1 MKNKVVLESCLEEI
15 YLGNLGTVETDLIL
29 PAKTKDGIS
38 INWQSS
44 RPSIL
49 EHNGKVHRPESKDG
63 NQTVVLKAVAG
74 EGNAVISKEYQ
85 VTIVA
90 LPVERLFVRQL
101 PMEFGSKINTQF
113 RLPGCAILEL
123 EDGTVSL
130 PVRWEQ
136 DGIVQ
141 VEEERTYRITGKLEE
156 QETKRLSCGD
166 TYEMKY
172 RIRNAPPL
180 VTAYVTGLPDESYTE
195 PEVPVRKV
203 CEAQRCQVKLQKDGK
218 FTEDVDRMLDYILSY
233 KADSLLYNFRQ
244 AAGIPVSG
252 VKPMLGWEAPE
263 SNLRGH
269 TTGHYLSAVALAY
282 EVTKDERLEKKAK
295 ELIDGLYEVQQKY
308 TAMSEEYEG
317 YLSAYPVSQFS
328 DLEKGAVYPAVWA
341 PYYTLHKI
349 MAGLLDCYKAFQEKT
364 ALEMV
369 CRIGIWVYNRLGKL
383 PKETLNRMWFTYI
396 AGEFGGINETLAEL
410 YQMTRDD
417 RFLEAARWFD
427 NDALF
432 YPMSRN
438 IDVLGGIHANQH
450 IPQMI
455 GALRLFEA
463 TGQIELFHA
472 AYYFEAMVREH
483 HSYAIGG
490 VGNAEMFRNADRIG
504 SELSEKNA
512 ESCCSYNMLKLTK
525 KIFEY
530 DPSPV
535 YADYYE
541 RVLLNHILA
550 NSNKQYGGATTYF
563 MGMQPGAQKNYRA
576 MENTCCHGT
585 GLESKFRYGEGIYYT
600 TSGGVYINL
609 FLNSTLA
616 LGKDFILEQ
625 EIMNEER
632 SRIHIVV
639 REGGKEART
648 LKIRIPGWCD
658 GNFDILYVK
667 HPEKVQV
674 RNGYIEINDRWEK
687 DDRIHIRF
695 SCFLRVVRP
704 KDRPEL
710 FSIFYGPFVLALLDD
725 SEEFIHFDEEPEQMI
740 QKIQQ
745 RGALD
750 FRLGKYEW
758 KPLYQ
763 IVDEK
768 YHIYMKHRHKEH
780 RDE

>member
-1 MKNKVVLESCLEEI
+1 MKGKRKNGKEKKVKNKVVLESCLEEI

-282 EVTKDERLEKKAK
+282 EVTKDERLEKK
-295 ELIDGLYEVQQKY
+295 
-308 TAMSEEYEG
+308 
-317 YLSAYPVSQFS
+317 
-328 DLEKGAVYPAVWA
+328 
-341 PYYTLHKI
+341 
-349 MAGLLDCYKAFQEKT
+349 
-364 ALEMV
+364 
-369 CRIGIWVYNRLGKL
+369 
-383 PKETLNRMWFTYI
+383 
-396 AGEFGGINETLAEL
+396 
-410 YQMTRDD
+410 
-417 RFLEAARWFD
+417 
-427 NDALF
+427 
-432 YPMSRN
+432 
-438 IDVLGGIHANQH
+438 
-450 IPQMI
+450 
-455 GALRLFEA
+455 
-463 TGQIELFHA
+463 
-472 AYYFEAMVREH
+472 
-483 HSYAIGG
+483 
-490 VGNAEMFRNADRIG
+490 
-504 SELSEKNA
+504 
-512 ESCCSYNMLKLTK
+512 
-525 KIFEY
+525 
-530 DPSPV
+530 
-535 YADYYE
+535 
-541 RVLLNHILA
+541 
-550 NSNKQYGGATTYF
+550 
-563 MGMQPGAQKNYRA
+563 
-576 MENTCCHGT
+576 
-585 GLESKFRYGEGIYYT
+585 
-600 TSGGVYINL
+600 
-609 FLNSTLA
+609 
-616 LGKDFILEQ
+616 
-625 EIMNEER
+625 
-632 SRIHIVV
+632 
-639 REGGKEART
+639 
-648 LKIRIPGWCD
+648 
-658 GNFDILYVK
+658 
-667 HPEKVQV
+667 
-674 RNGYIEINDRWEK
+674 
-687 DDRIHIRF
+687 
-695 SCFLRVVRP
+695 
-704 KDRPEL
+704 
-710 FSIFYGPFVLALLDD
+710 
-725 SEEFIHFDEEPEQMI
+725 
-740 QKIQQ
+740 
-745 RGALD
+745 
-750 FRLGKYEW
+750 
-758 KPLYQ
+758 
-763 IVDEK
+763 
-768 YHIYMKHRHKEH
+768 
-780 RDE
+780 